1 MRVLIVTGD
10 FGGVNRNPW
19 LLDDLAVALAD
30 AGDDVDVLV
39 YDTKVGRTAGLN
51 PYSDKRIRVFGVGP
65 TAVRK
70 GSGGKLLSYLAAGW
84 GLHRAGFEM
93 VRRRRYDLCIYT
105 SIGIFSWG
113 FPARLRRKGIA
124 RRTLFVLWD
133 FFPIHQLEIGRIT
146 QKVLHNPLR
155 ALEAQSMKNAD
166 VIAVMSPANEQFL
179 RKYHPSVR
187 ASTIVVPPW
196 ASDPLSPNTTRVPRL
211 DRFTVIF
218 GGQLGAGRG
227 VDTLLQAA
235 RRLQADELPIDFLIV
250 GDGSGLPQL
259 LSLAQGLELTNV
271 TFLHKLPRADYRTL
285 LRSAHV
291 GVAVTVT
298 GVTPPTFPS
307 KIVEYCAAAVPVV
320 VCVEP
325 ASDAG
330 AIVEGAG
337 AGLVVAAG
345 DEVGL
350 ASALRALYREHLDGT
365 LESRAG
371 RARSLF
377 KSELSAERAATV
389 LRAIGAW
396 QSVEPQC

>member
-1 MRVLIVTGD
+1 MRVLSVTGG

-39 YDTKVGRTAGLN
+39 YDTKIGRTAGLN

-166 VIAVMSPANEQFL
+166 VIAVMSPANEQSL
-179 RKYHPSVR
+179 RNNHPTVR
-187 ASTIVVPPW
+187 
-196 ASDPLSPNTTRVPRL
+196 PRPTA
-211 DRFTVIF
+211 F
-218 GGQLGAGRG
+218 
-227 VDTLLQAA
+227 
-235 RRLQADELPIDFLIV
+235 
-250 GDGSGLPQL
+250 
-259 LSLAQGLELTNV
+259 
-271 TFLHKLPRADYRTL
+271 PR
-285 LRSAHV
+285 S
-291 GVAVTVT
+291 
-298 GVTPPTFPS
+298 S
-307 KIVEYCAAAVPVV
+307 
-320 VCVEP
+320 
-325 ASDAG
+325 S
-330 AIVEGAG
+330 
-337 AGLVVAAG
+337 
-345 DEVGL
+345 
-350 ASALRALYREHLDGT
+350 
-365 LESRAG
+365 
-371 RARSLF
+371 
-377 KSELSAERAATV
+377 
-389 LRAIGAW
+389 
-396 QSVEPQC
+396 